1 MPDRKKLDEKD
12 ILSRI
17 ANLKNWQFLDG
28 KLRKEFR
35 FPDFVKAFGFMT
47 GVALLAESLNHH
59 PNWSNVYNSVMIE
72 LYTHDANGI
81 TEYDFTL
88 AERIDALVA

>member
-1 MPDRKKLDEKD
+1 MPDRKKLDEKT

-17 ANLKNWQFLDG
+17 ADLKNWQFLDG

-47 GVALLAESLNHH
+47 SVALLAESMNHH
-59 PNWSNVYNSVMIE
+59 PNWSNVYNSVIIE

-81 TEYDFTL
+81 TEYDFAL
-88 AERIDALVA
+88 AERIDAVLP